1 MFVYLAEIY
10 TQYFTFLNI
19 FNYITFRTGAAILTS
34 LFFTLIF
41 GEIII
46 KFLSTLQPIGQPIRK
61 DGPQRHI
68 IEKIGTPTMGGIL
81 ILASILVSFFLFFCN
96 SNLRK

>member
-19 FNYITFRTGAAILTS
+19 FNYITFRTGAAVLTS

-81 ILASILVSFFLFFCN
+81 ILLSILVSFFFVD
-96 SNLRK
+96 KTY